1 MAFKKKPEEHAHAE
15 SWLVSYCDM
24 ISLLVTFFL
33 MMMTFSTSAKY
44 DVKEVGVGLMHGRGG
59 IWKNSMTMPTENAV
73 DMLQVNM
80 LARDVAG
87 IFDTPPGEQAPT
99 VRSLVDGFSIGF
111 DLESSFDPGS
121 EELRPALRAELL
133 RIAQILTHF
142 PFIIVVEGYTDA
154 QFKPS
159 PLFRDDIAMGYAR
172 AREAAAILIESGLL
186 TTDRVQIA
194 SFGQLRPRAQNDT
207 PLSRQSNRRVELRV
221 LPMTPSLAP
230 SAAAAKGAR

>member
-1 MAFKKKPEEHAHAE
+1 MARKKKPEEHAHAE

-33 MMMTFSTSAKY
+33 MMMTFSTSSKY

-59 IWKNSMTMPTENAV
+59 IWKNPMTMPTENAV

-80 LARDVAG
+80 LARELSG
-87 IFDTPPGEQAPT
+87 MFDAPPGEQTPT

-121 EELRPALRAELL
+121 EEVRPALRAELL
-133 RIAQILTHF
+133 RVAQILARF
-142 PFIIVVEGYTDA
+142 PFMIVVEGYTDTM
-154 QFKPS
+154 FKPT

-172 AREAAAILIESGLL
+172 AREAAAVLIDSGLM

-207 PLSRQSNRRVELRV
+207 PLGRQSNRRVELRV
-221 LPMTPSLAP
+221 LPMTPNVSP
-230 SAAAAKGAR
+230 AAAKGAR